1 MTTKLHLVQTLEGH
15 IVDGFITGGN
25 VHDVSVAEE
34 AFENVFG
41 CFVLADMGYDSD
53 AFRNFLRSQNN
64 DPVIPGRKNRIVK
77 IEYDKVLYTHRKYIE
92 ILFGTLK
99 ENKRIDTRFDKYDHV
114 FMAFVALD
122 LIKNIINL
130 KIS

>member
-1 MTTKLHLVQTLEGH
+1 
-15 IVDGFITGGN
+15 
-25 VHDVSVAEE
+25 VSVAEE

-53 AFRNFLRSQNN
+53 AFRDFLRSQNN
-64 DPVIPGRKNRIVK
+64 EPVIPGRKNRIVK
-77 IEYDKVLYTHRKYIE
+77 IEYDKSLYSHRKYIE

-114 FMAFVALD
+114 FLAFVAVA
-122 LIKNIINL
+122 LIKNILNL

>member
-1 MTTKLHLVQTLEGH
+1 
-15 IVDGFITGGN
+15 
-25 VHDVSVAEE
+25 
-34 AFENVFG
+34 
-41 CFVLADMGYDSD
+41 MGYDSD

-77 IEYDKVLYTHRKYIE
+77 IEYDKVLYSHRKYIE

-114 FMAFVALD
+114 FMAFVALA
-122 LIKNIINL
+122 LIKNILNL